1 MNSINLLGRLTQD
14 PTLTYSKGEDPI
26 AVCRFSVAVR
36 RNQEETDFIN
46 CVAFA
51 GTAEMIEK
59 YFKKGHLIGVTG
71 ALHIDKYTDKKD
83 GKTKT
88 SATVEAR
95 SVYFA
100 DSGKNADQEEEKPAP
115 QTSRQ
120 NNRRGGRF

>member
-71 ALHIDKYTDKKD
+71 ALHIDKYKDKE
-83 GKTKT
+83 GNSRT

-100 DSGKNADQEEEKPAP
+100 DSGKNDQEEEKPAP
-115 QTSRQ
+115 QSRQ
-120 NNRRGGRF
+120 QTNRRGGRF

>member
-36 RNQEETDFIN
+36 RNQEVTDFIN
-46 CVAFA
+46 CVAFS

-71 ALHIDKYTDKKD
+71 ALHMDTYQDKE
-83 GKTKT
+83 GKSRTY
-88 SATVEAR
+88 AIVEAR

-100 DSGKNADQEEEKPAP
+100 DSGKSDGDKEPEP
-115 QTSRQ
+115 QANRQ
-120 NNRRGGRF
+120 TNRRGGRY

>member
-14 PTLTYSKGEDPI
+14 PTLTYSKGEDPV

-36 RNQEETDFIN
+36 RNQEVTDFIN

-59 YFKKGHLIGVTG
+59 YFKKGYLIGVTG
-71 ALHIDKYTDKKD
+71 ALHMDKYQDKD
-83 GKTKT
+83 GNSRT

-100 DSGKNADQEEEKPAP
+100 DSGKNDQEEEKPAP
-115 QTSRQ
+115 QSRQ
-120 NNRRGGRF
+120 QTNRRGGRF

>member
-71 ALHIDKYTDKKD
+71 ALHIDKYKDKE
-83 GKTKT
+83 GNSRT

-100 DSGKNADQEEEKPAP
+100 DSGKTDGDKEPAP
-115 QTSRQ
+115 QSRQ
-120 NNRRGGRF
+120 QSNRRGGRF

>member
-14 PTLTYSKGEDPI
+14 PTLTYSKGEDPV

-71 ALHIDKYTDKKD
+71 ALHIDKYKDKE
-83 GKTKT
+83 GNSRT

-100 DSGKNADQEEEKPAP
+100 DSGKNDQEEEKPAP
-115 QTSRQ
+115 QSRQ
-120 NNRRGGRF
+120 QSNRRGGRF

>member
-14 PTLTYSKGEDPI
+14 PTITYTKGDDPV

-36 RNQEETDFIN
+36 RNQEVTDFIN

-71 ALHIDKYTDKKD
+71 ALHIDKYQDKE
-83 GKTKT
+83 GNSRT

-100 DSGKNADQEEEKPAP
+100 DSGKNEQYEEKPAP
-115 QTSRQ
+115 QSRQ
-120 NNRRGGRF
+120 QNRRGGRF

>member
-14 PTLTYSKGEDPI
+14 PTISYSKGEDPI

-36 RNQEETDFIN
+36 RNQEVTDFIN

-59 YFKKGHLIGVTG
+59 YFKKGYLIGVTG
-71 ALHIDKYTDKKD
+71 ALHMDKYQDKD
-83 GKTKT
+83 GNSRTA
-88 SATVEAR
+88 ATVEAR

-115 QTSRQ
+115 QSRQ
-120 NNRRGGRF
+120 QSNRRGGRF